1 MPWGPGAAEEPRGPS
16 LDSPSTD
23 CPSTLTTARGHI
35 LLPAQRP
42 SMEASTVSSSPA
54 SPTEEDNTCG
64 IDITDA
70 AIVGIILFF
79 CLCGLAGNGALLC
92 LLRFCRNPITVY
104 IFHLAVADFIFLLF
118 VATSLLLHLLEEVS
132 CYTITLREYLKLFFQ
147 LSLFSYT
154 MGLYLLTAI
163 SIDRCTSILCPL
175 WYRCRHPQRLSWMVC
190 ALLWALCITVI
201 VTMTALCW
209 SREHDHC
216 QVSLIT
222 MYALNLFLFAPAMLI
237 SSTILIIK
245 FKCGSQQQQP
255 KRLNIV
261 IFLVVLSFLLF
272 ALPLSLS
279 NFLQQLGYTVVSSQV
294 LFLLACIHS
303 STNPIIYLLVGRFRR
318 PYSVGSLWLS
328 LQRVFE
334 EPEENT
340 AHNHDPAMDTA
351 FPTC

>member
-1 MPWGPGAAEEPRGPS
+1 MPPAPPASLCSWRDSDPTVKGNEEWDILQGRNVS
-16 LDSPSTD
+16 DQKEMMSQFYIINLAFANFSFLHFVVL
-23 CPSTLTTARGHI
+23 STL
-35 LLPAQRP
+35 L
-42 SMEASTVSSSPA
+42 
-54 SPTEEDNTCG
+54 
-64 IDITDA
+64 
-70 AIVGIILFF
+70 
-79 CLCGLAGNGALLC
+79 
-92 LLRFCRNPITVY
+92 Y
-104 IFHLAVADFIFLLF
+104 
-118 VATSLLLHLLEEVS
+118 LLEELS
-132 CYTITLREYLKLFFQ
+132 CYTIVPLVFMRALFPLLFF
-147 LSLFSYT
+147 SYNL
-154 MGLYLLTAI
+154 GLYLLTAI

-175 WYRCRHPQRLSWMVC
+175 WYRCRCPQRLSWVVC

-201 VTMTALCW
+201 VTMTALCQ

-237 SSTILIIK
+237 SSTILLIK

-255 KRLNIV
+255 KRLDIV

-318 PYSVGSLWLS
+318 PCSVGSLRLS

-334 EPEENT
+334 EGCDREG
-340 AHNHDPAMDTA
+340 DPSEAAQQGWGQGGRGMAGGEVRAGGGLDQSSH
-351 FPTC
+351 PD

>member
-1 MPWGPGAAEEPRGPS
+1 MEVTTM
-16 LDSPSTD
+16 SP
-23 CPSTLTTARGHI
+23 
-35 LLPAQRP
+35 
-42 SMEASTVSSSPA
+42 SPA
-54 SPTEEDNTCG
+54 SPTEGDDLCD
-64 IDITDA
+64 IDVTDA
-70 AIVGIILFF
+70 AIDSVTLLI
-79 CLCGLAGNGALLC
+79 CLCGLAGNGAVLWLLQRTPTTSYIINLAFANFSFLHFVVLST
-92 LLRFCRNPITVY
+92 LLY
-104 IFHLAVADFIFLLF
+104 
-118 VATSLLLHLLEEVS
+118 LLEELS
-132 CYTITLREYLKLFFQ
+132 CYTIVPLVFMRALFPLLFF
-147 LSLFSYT
+147 SYNL
-154 MGLYLLTAI
+154 GLYLLTAI

-175 WYRCRHPQRLSWMVC
+175 WYHCRRPQRLSWVVC

-201 VTMTALCW
+201 VTMTALCR

-222 MYALNLFLFAPAMLI
+222 MYALNLFVFAPAMLI
-237 SSTILIIK
+237 SSTILLIK

-255 KRLNIV
+255 KRLDIV

-318 PYSVGSLWLS
+318 PYSVGSLRLS

-340 AHNHDPAMDTA
+340 AHSHDPAMDTA